1 MKRCVIF
8 GGKSRKAAIK
18 ATSTCMS
25 RQKISRNGSWTAKV
39 CSFRERDRQM
49 KRCVIF
55 GGGQIGDPEQIKNLV
70 RQEDYLICAD
80 SGYRHCVQLGFSPQL
95 VLGDFDSY
103 AGVVQSDCELLRYPI
118 EKDDTD
124 TMLAVKQA
132 LQRGYDS
139 PQLVLGDFDSY
150 AGVVQSDCELLRY
163 PIEKDD
169 TDTMLAVKQAL
180 QRGYDQLVLV
190 GMLGGRLDHT
200 LANIQT
206 LVYAVEHGAAAQII
220 DSSCCI
226 TVIKGGQT
234 AQIPYQQGFHFSVF
248 CHSDCASG
256 VCIRHAKYE
265 LIDSSCCITVIKGG
279 QTAQIPYQQ
288 GFHFSVFC
296 HSDCASGVCIR
307 HAKYELEAAQI
318 TNGFP
323 IGVSNSFLEGQP
335 AQISVKQGILVILST
350 GGD

>member
-1 MKRCVIF
+1 M
-8 GGKSRKAAIK
+8 
-18 ATSTCMS
+18 
-25 RQKISRNGSWTAKV
+25 
-39 CSFRERDRQM
+39 
-49 KRCVIF
+49 
-55 GGGQIGDPEQIKNLV
+55 
-70 RQEDYLICAD
+70 
-80 SGYRHCVQLGFSPQL
+80 
-95 VLGDFDSY
+95 
-103 AGVVQSDCELLRYPI
+103 
-118 EKDDTD
+118 
-124 TMLAVKQA
+124 
-132 LQRGYDS
+132 
-139 PQLVLGDFDSY
+139 
-150 AGVVQSDCELLRY
+150 
-163 PIEKDD
+163 
-169 TDTMLAVKQAL
+169 
-180 QRGYDQLVLV
+180 V

-265 LIDSSCCITVIKGG
+265 LED
-279 QTAQIPYQQ
+279 
-288 GFHFSVFC
+288 
-296 HSDCASGVCIR
+296 
-307 HAKYELEAAQI
+307 AQI

>member
-1 MKRCVIF
+1 
-8 GGKSRKAAIK
+8 
-18 ATSTCMS
+18 
-25 RQKISRNGSWTAKV
+25 
-39 CSFRERDRQM
+39 M

-132 LQRGYDS
+132 LQRGY
-139 PQLVLGDFDSY
+139 
-150 AGVVQSDCELLRY
+150 ER
-163 PIEKDD
+163 
-169 TDTMLAVKQAL
+169 
-180 QRGYDQLVLV
+180 LVLV
-190 GMLGGRLDHT
+190 GMLGGRL
-200 LANIQT
+200 
-206 LVYAVEHGAAAQII
+206 EHGAAAQII
-220 DSSCCI
+220 DSSC
-226 TVIKGGQT
+226 
-234 AQIPYQQGFHFSVF
+234 Y
-248 CHSDCASG
+248 
-256 VCIRHAKYE
+256 
-265 LIDSSCCITVIKGG
+265 ITVIKGG

-307 HAKYELEAAQI
+307 HAKYELEDAQL

>member
-1 MKRCVIF
+1 M
-8 GGKSRKAAIK
+8 
-18 ATSTCMS
+18 T
-25 RQKISRNGSWTAKV
+25 
-39 CSFRERDRQM
+39 
-49 KRCVIF
+49 
-55 GGGQIGDPEQIKNLV
+55 PEQIKNLV

-80 SGYRHCVQLGFSPQL
+80 SGYRHCVQLGVSPQL
-95 VLGDFDSY
+95 VLDDFDSY

-132 LQRGYDS
+132 LQRGY
-139 PQLVLGDFDSY
+139 
-150 AGVVQSDCELLRY
+150 ERLL
-163 PIEKDD
+163 
-169 TDTMLAVKQAL
+169 
-180 QRGYDQLVLV
+180 LV

-206 LVYAVEHGAAAQII
+206 LVYAVEHGRQHRSSTAAAISP
-220 DSSCCI
+220 SSREDR
-226 TVIKGGQT
+226 QRR
-234 AQIPYQQGFHFSVF
+234 F
-248 CHSDCASG
+248 
-256 VCIRHAKYE
+256 R
-265 LIDSSCCITVIKGG
+265 
-279 QTAQIPYQQ
+279 YQQ

-307 HAKYELEAAQI
+307 HAKYELEAAQL

-335 AQISVKQGILVILST
+335 TDFSQAGILVILST

>member
-1 MKRCVIF
+1 
-8 GGKSRKAAIK
+8 
-18 ATSTCMS
+18 
-25 RQKISRNGSWTAKV
+25 
-39 CSFRERDRQM
+39 M

-132 LQRGYDS
+132 LQRGY
-139 PQLVLGDFDSY
+139 
-150 AGVVQSDCELLRY
+150 ER
-163 PIEKDD
+163 
-169 TDTMLAVKQAL
+169 
-180 QRGYDQLVLV
+180 LVLV

-220 DSSCCI
+220 DSSC
-226 TVIKGGQT
+226 
-234 AQIPYQQGFHFSVF
+234 Y
-248 CHSDCASG
+248 
-256 VCIRHAKYE
+256 
-265 LIDSSCCITVIKGG
+265 ITVIKGG

-307 HAKYELEAAQI
+307 HAKYELEDA
-318 TNGFP
+318 TSSPTVFP
-323 IGVSNSFLEGQP
+323 SGSAIPFWRDSRTDFGQAGNP
-335 AQISVKQGILVILST
+335 CDSLHRRRLKKLPFSQNKRTVHRIQQKQNA
-350 GGD
+350 

>member
-1 MKRCVIF
+1 
-8 GGKSRKAAIK
+8 
-18 ATSTCMS
+18 
-25 RQKISRNGSWTAKV
+25 
-39 CSFRERDRQM
+39 M

-132 LQRGYDS
+132 LQRGY
-139 PQLVLGDFDSY
+139 
-150 AGVVQSDCELLRY
+150 ER
-163 PIEKDD
+163 
-169 TDTMLAVKQAL
+169 
-180 QRGYDQLVLV
+180 LVLV

-220 DSSCCI
+220 DSSC
-226 TVIKGGQT
+226 
-234 AQIPYQQGFHFSVF
+234 Y
-248 CHSDCASG
+248 
-256 VCIRHAKYE
+256 
-265 LIDSSCCITVIKGG
+265 ITVIKGG

-307 HAKYELEAAQI
+307 HAKYELEDAPAHQRFSHR
-318 TNGFP
+318 GQQ
-323 IGVSNSFLEGQP
+323 FLFGGTA

>member
-1 MKRCVIF
+1 
-8 GGKSRKAAIK
+8 
-18 ATSTCMS
+18 
-25 RQKISRNGSWTAKV
+25 
-39 CSFRERDRQM
+39 M

-132 LQRGYDS
+132 LQRGY
-139 PQLVLGDFDSY
+139 
-150 AGVVQSDCELLRY
+150 ER
-163 PIEKDD
+163 
-169 TDTMLAVKQAL
+169 
-180 QRGYDQLVLV
+180 LVLV

-220 DSSCCI
+220 DSSCYI
-226 TVIKGGQT
+226 SREDRQRRFHISRDFTFRYSATATVQ
-234 AQIPYQQGFHFSVF
+234 AE
-248 CHSDCASG
+248 CASAMQSMSWRQRSSPTVFPSG
-256 VCIRHAKYE
+256 SAIPFWR
-265 LIDSSCCITVIKGG
+265 DS
-279 QTAQIPYQQ
+279 PHR
-288 GFHFSVFC
+288 F
-296 HSDCASGVCIR
+296 R
-307 HAKYELEAAQI
+307 
-318 TNGFP
+318 
-323 IGVSNSFLEGQP
+323 SNRESL
-335 AQISVKQGILVILST
+335 
-350 GGD
+350 

>member
-1 MKRCVIF
+1 
-8 GGKSRKAAIK
+8 
-18 ATSTCMS
+18 
-25 RQKISRNGSWTAKV
+25 
-39 CSFRERDRQM
+39 M

-132 LQRGYDS
+132 LQRGY
-139 PQLVLGDFDSY
+139 
-150 AGVVQSDCELLRY
+150 ER
-163 PIEKDD
+163 
-169 TDTMLAVKQAL
+169 
-180 QRGYDQLVLV
+180 LVLV

-265 LIDSSCCITVIKGG
+265 L
-279 QTAQIPYQQ
+279 
-288 GFHFSVFC
+288 
-296 HSDCASGVCIR
+296 
-307 HAKYELEAAQI
+307 EAAQI

-323 IGVSNSFLEGQP
+323 IGVRLAPSPSQSPSVTALPKGEPLAWRESFRQSRKLCRWERSPGGSCRAATEGF
-335 AQISVKQGILVILST
+335 QI
-350 GGD
+350 GGAGKNG

>member
-1 MKRCVIF
+1 
-8 GGKSRKAAIK
+8 
-18 ATSTCMS
+18 
-25 RQKISRNGSWTAKV
+25 
-39 CSFRERDRQM
+39 M

-103 AGVVQSDCELLRYPI
+103 AGVVQSDCELLCYPI

-132 LQRGYDS
+132 LQRGY
-139 PQLVLGDFDSY
+139 
-150 AGVVQSDCELLRY
+150 ER
-163 PIEKDD
+163 
-169 TDTMLAVKQAL
+169 
-180 QRGYDQLVLV
+180 LVLV

-256 VCIRHAKYE
+256 
-265 LIDSSCCITVIKGG
+265 G
-279 QTAQIPYQQ
+279 
-288 GFHFSVFC
+288 
-296 HSDCASGVCIR
+296 CASATQSMSWRQRRLPTV
-307 HAKYELEAAQI
+307 
-318 TNGFP
+318 FP
-323 IGVSNSFLEGQP
+323 SGSAIPFWRDSPHRFRSSRESL
-335 AQISVKQGILVILST
+335 
-350 GGD
+350 

>member
-1 MKRCVIF
+1 M
-8 GGKSRKAAIK
+8 
-18 ATSTCMS
+18 
-25 RQKISRNGSWTAKV
+25 
-39 CSFRERDRQM
+39 
-49 KRCVIF
+49 
-55 GGGQIGDPEQIKNLV
+55 

-132 LQRGYDS
+132 LQRGY
-139 PQLVLGDFDSY
+139 
-150 AGVVQSDCELLRY
+150 ER
-163 PIEKDD
+163 
-169 TDTMLAVKQAL
+169 
-180 QRGYDQLVLV
+180 LVLV

-220 DSSCCI
+220 DSSC
-226 TVIKGGQT
+226 
-234 AQIPYQQGFHFSVF
+234 Y
-248 CHSDCASG
+248 
-256 VCIRHAKYE
+256 
-265 LIDSSCCITVIKGG
+265 ITVIKGG

-307 HAKYELEAAQI
+307 HAKYELEDAQI

>member
-1 MKRCVIF
+1 MKRCFIF
-8 GGKSRKAAIK
+8 AAG
-18 ATSTCMS
+18 TYY
-25 RQKISRNGSWTAKV
+25 GL
-39 CSFRERDRQM
+39 RERPQTGDLVLAADAGYLACRQAG
-49 KRCVIF
+49 ITP
-55 GGGQIGDPEQIKNLV
+55 DL
-70 RQEDYLICAD
+70 L
-80 SGYRHCVQLGFSPQL
+80 
-95 VLGDFDSY
+95 LGDFDSMDQP
-103 AGVVQSDCELLRYPI
+103 ADFDHVRRVPV

-132 LQRGYDS
+132 LQRGY
-139 PQLVLGDFDSY
+139 
-150 AGVVQSDCELLRY
+150 ER
-163 PIEKDD
+163 
-169 TDTMLAVKQAL
+169 
-180 QRGYDQLVLV
+180 LVLV

-220 DSSCCI
+220 DSSC
-226 TVIKGGQT
+226 
-234 AQIPYQQGFHFSVF
+234 Y
-248 CHSDCASG
+248 
-256 VCIRHAKYE
+256 
-265 LIDSSCCITVIKGG
+265 ITVIKGG

-307 HAKYELEAAQI
+307 HAKYELEAAQL

>member
-1 MKRCVIF
+1 
-8 GGKSRKAAIK
+8 
-18 ATSTCMS
+18 
-25 RQKISRNGSWTAKV
+25 
-39 CSFRERDRQM
+39 M

-132 LQRGYDS
+132 LQRGY
-139 PQLVLGDFDSY
+139 
-150 AGVVQSDCELLRY
+150 E
-163 PIEKDD
+163 
-169 TDTMLAVKQAL
+169 
-180 QRGYDQLVLV
+180 
-190 GMLGGRLDHT
+190 RL
-200 LANIQT
+200 
-206 LVYAVEHGAAAQII
+206 AVEHGAAAQII

-265 LIDSSCCITVIKGG
+265 L
-279 QTAQIPYQQ
+279 
-288 GFHFSVFC
+288 
-296 HSDCASGVCIR
+296 
-307 HAKYELEAAQI
+307 EAAQL